1 MQLFTNN
8 ATSKLVAG
16 ISNVSLSL
24 QVSAGDGAKFPNP
37 TGGDYFLATL
47 SRVTSGI
54 ESNVE
59 IVKVTARATDVFT
72 IIRAQEGTSA
82 LVYLE
87 DDFVQLRMTAATA
100 TDTEAHKGN
109 TANPHAVT
117 AAQVGAPSGSGTST
131 GTNTGDQTITL
142 TGGVTG
148 SGTGAFAATV
158 VTNANLTG
166 EVTSVGN
173 ATTVTNAAV
182 IGKVLTGYVS
192 GAGTVAA
199 TDTILQAI
207 NKLNGNVFAERTS
220 TATLTNKTIT
230 SPVLTTPT
238 LSTEAVA
245 VTTNNLPALHPSLN
259 LDFANGRTVDP
270 RITFTRASTA
280 TRVNSKGLIETVAS
294 GVPRIDYDPVTLAC
308 KGLLIEEA
316 RTNLLTYSEQF
327 DNAAWTKGNSTI
339 TANALTAPDGTLTA
353 DKHVENSTLSYHTLV
368 CNTSVT
374 SGVTYTVSRYFK
386 AGGRSEVFLG
396 FDTIN
401 SAFTYQYGRFNLNTG
416 VATTYLGSPVLSMV
430 NCGNGWYRC
439 SVTATATA
447 TATAAIS
454 QQLIGTPGA
463 ADGSYT
469 GDGTS
474 GVYIWGA
481 QLEAGAFATSYI
493 PTTSAQ
499 VTRAAD
505 VATMTGTNFSDW
517 YRQDEGSF
525 VCDWAQSLT
534 TSTADTFGLFLVS
547 GTSGALPIISSRIG
561 YVGFRRIRSYAQDTG
576 AFFEYVSE
584 GNAETSNS
592 GKFSLTYAA
601 TNDFATSSSGA
612 TVVTDTAGSI
622 SDFSCNTL
630 QLGLATS
637 QLNGHIARLAYYPKR
652 LTNVELQALSA

>member
-1 MQLFTNN
+1 MAITALPALDRTGATFRADVDTFFDSQLPTFSVEVEAARVAIVAAE
-8 ATSKLVAG
+8 ATA
-16 ISNVSLSL
+16 
-24 QVSAGDGAKFPNP
+24 SAA
-37 TGGDYFLATL
+37 
-47 SRVTSGI
+47 
-54 ESNVE
+54 
-59 IVKVTARATDVFT
+59 
-72 IIRAQEGTSA
+72 
-82 LVYLE
+82 
-87 DDFVQLRMTAATA
+87 AATA
-100 TDTEAHKGN
+100 TAKEILTNADAI
-109 TANPHAVT
+109 AT
-117 AAQVGAPSGSGTST
+117 AADRVQTGLDRTSATNSAAAAAASAAVAAGAAAFVDTNPVVKGSSDATKQVRFEVDGLTTATTRVLTVPDADMTLVGADTA
-131 GTNTGDQTITL
+131 QTLANKTL
-142 TGGVTG
+142 T
-148 SGTGAFAATV
+148 S
-158 VTNANLTG
+158 
-166 EVTSVGN
+166 
-173 ATTVTNAAV
+173 
-182 IGKVLTGYVS
+182 
-192 GAGTVAA
+192 
-199 TDTILQAI
+199 
-207 NKLNGNVFAERTS
+207 
-220 TATLTNKTIT
+220 
-230 SPVLTTPT
+230 PT
-238 LSTEAVA
+238 LSTEAVT

-280 TRVNSKGLIETVAS
+280 TRVNAKGLIETVAS

-327 DNAAWTKGNSTI
+327 DNAAWTKVNSTI

-353 DKHVENSTLSYHTLV
+353 DKHVENSTLSYHPLM
-368 CNTSVT
+368 CNPSVT

-447 TATAAIS
+447 TATASIS

-525 VCDWAQSLT
+525 VCDWAQALT
-534 TSTADTFGLFLVS
+534 TSTADTFGLYRVT
-547 GTSGALPIISSRIG
+547 GTDGALPIISARVG
-561 YVGFRRIRSYAQDTG
+561 YSGTRKIRSFAQDTG
-576 AFFEYVSE
+576 SVFEYTTDGGTEAS
-584 GNAETSNS
+584 SS
-592 GKFSLTYAA
+592 GRHSLTYAP

-612 TVVTDTAGSI
+612 AAITDTSGSI
-622 SDFSCNTL
+622 TDFSCNTL
-630 QLGLATS
+630 QIGVGTT